1 MVSVNLYSENSKE
14 LEKFLEDNTNIVSI
28 VRFDPALTRAVNYA
42 LGEQIIDIQANGKLK
57 LNEKGKKLYEEIMND
72 NSIMIMEK
80 DSLKNISNKL
90 TEEKINEII
99 VSWRN
104 CNVLDK
110 SIKNSN

>member
-1 MVSVNLYSENSKE
+1 MENNNIDLSITGFEEKE
-14 LEKFLEDNTNIVSI
+14 IN
-28 VRFDPALTRAVNYA
+28 
-42 LGEQIIDIQANGKLK
+42 KLLK
-57 LNEKGKKLYEEIMND
+57 ETEEIMND